1 MYFNNDQNITSGWN
15 GIWRNWGPS
24 GIAYIEMKNLYK
36 EGGACEKDAPKGG
49 KHGFCVKALH
59 SKGANKIED
68 AFVASGAGIFYEDP
82 ERDNRFFLIG
92 IMPKDEK
99 FLKRIQVY
107 VPNIVSKK
115 ALKFFRKRRQPVK
128 KCKYKPMINDRNC
141 GVSKVFGVFET
152 AKLGANIHPWQVT
165 IYINWKKN
173 KGLKKSSEP
182 SQNKNLICQGVLVST
197 QHVLTAY
204 HCLVDKAANS
214 GIKRNL

>member
-1 MYFNNDQNITSGWN
+1 
-15 GIWRNWGPS
+15 
-24 GIAYIEMKNLYK
+24 
-36 EGGACEKDAPKGG
+36 
-49 KHGFCVKALH
+49 
-59 SKGANKIED
+59 
-68 AFVASGAGIFYEDP
+68 
-82 ERDNRFFLIG
+82 
-92 IMPKDEK
+92 MPKDEK

-165 IYINWKKN
+165 IYMNWKEN
-173 KGLKKSSEP
+173 KGFKKSSETSP
-182 SQNKNLICQGVLVST
+182 NLICQGVLVST

-204 HCLVDKAANS
+204 HCLVENE
-214 GIKRNL
+214 RNKGVIRKL